1 MSKFAVYA
9 ARRRREASE
18 FEIHGDPAFADDH
31 GVEPFQHHGAALRIV
46 HYIPC
51 VKDCRDVFAR
61 GLKLPRAA
69 QLFFFQ
75 GNAFFY
81 AGYDIALLVDQFEQR
96 VVFRGVER
104 VEAVSY
110 THLDEMSV
118 DAAQTA
124 VDLDLPLF
132 IAQGEKDWQ
141 VRPADGVEA
150 WQAKLPQDFDA
161 VYKLYPDMTHMLFDL
176 QGTPTGTA
184 ADYMAADAR
193 VSETLI
199 EDIATWIAAR

>member
-1 MSKFAVYA
+1 M
-9 ARRRREASE
+9 
-18 FEIHGDPAFADDH
+18 PA
-31 GVEPFQHHGAALRIV
+31 EELQ
-46 HYIPC
+46 
-51 VKDCRDVFAR
+51 K
-61 GLKLPRAA
+61 
-69 QLFFFQ
+69 QTFF
-75 GNAFFY
+75 GINAY
-81 AGYDIALLVDQFEQR
+81 YQA
-96 VVFRGVER
+96 
-104 VEAVSY
+104 
-110 THLDEMSV
+110 DEMSV

-193 VSETLI
+193 VSEALI
-199 EDIATWIAAR
+199 EDIAAWIAAR